1 MEEKIGNLDF
11 CPTLKEQLIEWC
23 YANYEENAIIDDE
36 HLLKEYYMLQKENR
50 LHVLHEVEHMRN
62 RIKYEYEQSRENF
75 G

>member
-1 MEEKIGNLDF
+1 MNEEIINLDY

-36 HLLKEYYMLQKENR
+36 HLLKEYCMLRRENR
-50 LHVLHEVEHMRN
+50 LHGLHELEHFTN
-62 RIKYEYEQSRENF
+62 RLKHEYESGQNF